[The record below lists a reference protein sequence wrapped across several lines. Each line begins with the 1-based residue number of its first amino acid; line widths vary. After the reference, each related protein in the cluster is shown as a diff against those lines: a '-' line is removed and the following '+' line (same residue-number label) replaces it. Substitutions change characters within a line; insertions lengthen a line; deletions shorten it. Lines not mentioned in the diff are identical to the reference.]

1 MQQVPRPR
9 KIEDATTISIH
20 IPKKDKELLQQL
32 ALKNGMLFSEYVR
45 AVIQRHLEEVRK
57 IREEQR
63 KRIMS
68 ELYG

>member
-1 MQQVPRPR
+1 MPRPR

-20 IPKKDKELLQQL
+20 VPKKDKELLQEL

-45 AVIQRHLEEVRK
+45 AIIQRHLEETRK

-68 ELYG
+68 ELNV

>member
-1 MQQVPRPR
+1 MPRPR

-20 IPKKDKELLQQL
+20 IPKKDKELLEEL

-45 AVIQRHLEEVRK
+45 AIIQLHLEEVRK
-57 IREEQR
+57 NREEQR

-68 ELYG
+68 ELFG

>member
-1 MQQVPRPR
+1 MPRPR

-45 AVIQRHLEEVRK
+45 AVIQRHLEEVRR

-68 ELYG
+68 ELFG

>member
-1 MQQVPRPR
+1 MGRPR

-20 IPKKDKELLQQL
+20 IPKKDKELLKEL
-32 ALKNGMLFSEYVR
+32 AVKNGMLFSEYVR
-45 AVIQRHLEEVRK
+45 SIIQQHLEEVRR